1 MSLIP
6 ESHKDLLED
15 KSKALGFIATTMADG
30 SPQVSPVWFNW
41 DGEFVYINSTQ
52 GRVKEKNMRARPQ
65 VAMTIMKLDSPYRYL
80 LLRGKII
87 DVSTEDA
94 EAHIHALS
102 QKHTGTDWNIPEGQ
116 VRMKFKFKVEKVFK
130 SG

>member
-1 MSLIP
+1 MSFIP

>member
-1 MSLIP
+1 MNSIP
-6 ESHKDLLED
+6 ESHIDLLED
-15 KSKALGFIATTMADG
+15 KSKAFGFIATTMSDG

-41 DGEFVYINSTQ
+41 DGEYIYINSTK
-52 GRVKEKNMRARPQ
+52 GRIKEKNMNARPL
-65 VAMTIMKLDSPYRYL
+65 VAMTIMKLDDPYRYL

-87 DVSTEDA
+87 ESTTEDA

-102 QKHTGTDWNIPEGQ
+102 QKHTGTDWTIPEGQ
-116 VRMKFKFKVEKVFK
+116 IRIKFKFEVEKVFK

>member
-52 GRVKEKNMRARPQ
+52 GRVKEKNMRARHQ

>member
-1 MSLIP
+1 
-6 ESHKDLLED
+6 
-15 KSKALGFIATTMADG
+15 
-30 SPQVSPVWFNW
+30 
-41 DGEFVYINSTQ
+41 
-52 GRVKEKNMRARPQ
+52 MRARPQ